1 MGLFESGM
9 YLQYSQFKGKK
20 QNIWY
25 TRGFW
30 DALFSDKL
38 YQKRSAEDQ
47 SLVNILIFNTQLCR
61 ISSTNT
67 FSSDLTKSKKRT
79 FSKDLKIHCR
89 RSTGF
94 SQGSSSSLLLAP
106 CGVDGVSSGGFA
118 RFAAEPERL
127 RRFLRE
133 VLEVVEKVE
142 GEQKGDHWLSFNGS
156 KIDIFHGE
164 ITIFDGEITIFDGWI
179 AILLVKSRFSLVD
192 VQILRWTPLNRF
204 SGHENYHLRLT
215 AGSAPP
221 SDLAAQ
227 NPEEME
233 KLIQRAGFSNQSS
246 KALLVDDEPLGI
258 SGLQDF
264 TMILWMGF

>member
-38 YQKRSAEDQ
+38 IYQKRSAEDQ

-61 ISSTNT
+61 ISSSTNT
-67 FSSDLTKSKKRT
+67 FSSDLTKPKKRT

-106 CGVDGVSSGGFA
+106 CGVVSGVSSGGFA

-142 GEQKGDHWLSFNGS
+142 GEQKGGDFQFQWVKHRHFSWWNHSFS
-156 KIDIFHGE
+156 
-164 ITIFDGEITIFDGWI
+164 T
-179 AILLVKSRFSLVD
+179 VKSPF
-192 VQILRWTPLNRF
+192 
-204 SGHENYHLRLT
+204 LT
-215 AGSAPP
+215 VES
-221 SDLAAQ
+221 Q
-227 NPEEME
+227 
-233 KLIQRAGFSNQSS
+233 FC
-246 KALLVDDEPLGI
+246 
-258 SGLQDF
+258 
-264 TMILWMGF
+264 W